1 MRALNRRFGRA
12 GVEPVLE
19 IKTLH
24 VRAGVAAHGDLE
36 DGGTEGIG
44 KVDWKVGLFE
54 GDVVVGGRRQT
65 LPDRAERF
73 ALGHYALRPD
83 GIDNGGVVECLE
95 HLHGQETIL
104 DAFTRCFV
112 ERDLKN
118 VGAGDNHVGDFN
130 REVSPIMR
138 MPANLQNL
146 VVEHHVD

>member
-19 IKTLH
+19 VEALH
-24 VRAGVAAHGDLE
+24 VRAGVAAHGDFE
-36 DGGTEGIG
+36 DGGAEGIG
-44 KVDWKVGLFE
+44 KIDREIGRFE
-54 GDVVVGGRRQT
+54 GDVVVGRRGQT
-65 LPDRAERF
+65 PADRVECLDLRY
-73 ALGHYALRPD
+73 YAPRPD